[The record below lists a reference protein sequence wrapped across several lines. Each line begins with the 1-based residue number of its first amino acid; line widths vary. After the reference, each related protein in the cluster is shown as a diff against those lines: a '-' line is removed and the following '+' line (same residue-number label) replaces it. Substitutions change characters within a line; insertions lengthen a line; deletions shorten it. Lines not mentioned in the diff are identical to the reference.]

1 MSGVQA
7 MQPFTSVT
15 GAAVPL
21 MMANV
26 DTDVIIR
33 IERLTSLGK
42 AELGRYAFEAL
53 RYRKDGSVDPDC
65 ILNQARFRE
74 APILLAATNFGCGS
88 SREGAVWA
96 IRALGV
102 RSVIA
107 PSFGDIFY
115 SNCFQNGVLPIRLPR
130 AEVEALARQCAGG
143 AAMTVDLEART
154 LRAPDGTSRPFE
166 VDAMRREA
174 LLHGLDDIGLT
185 LKDDP
190 AIRAWQAIDRQRRP
204 WAWRPNPN
212 PNS

>member
-1 MSGVQA
+1 MSGVPA

-15 GAAVPL
+15 GAAIPL
-21 MMANV
+21 MMANI

-53 RYRKDGSVDPDC
+53 RYRNDGSVDPDC
-65 ILNQARFRE
+65 VLNQPRFVE

-96 IRALGV
+96 MRAMGI

-115 SNCFQNGVLPIRLPR
+115 SNCFQNGVLPLCLPR
-130 AEVEALARQCAGG
+130 AEVEALAAQCEGG
-143 AAMTVDLEART
+143 AAMTVDLTART
-154 LRAPDGTSRPFE
+154 LTAPDGTTRAFE

-185 LKDDP
+185 LMDD
-190 AIRAWQAIDRQRRP
+190 AEIRAWQAADRQRRP
-204 WAWRPNPN
+204 WAWRSNQP
-212 PNS
+212 S